1 VGELGRKLKPL
12 GAKLLA
18 TREKLG
24 RFPANYRLAGEEL
37 PLSDVLANKYSKSI
51 RFNNQGYPVFPKK
64 YQAGEVFFKGNFA
77 GNHTTDFADA
87 WKALSKKTGKAV
99 KDLKTEF
106 EASHTWHHV
115 EDGKTM
121 QLIPWD
127 LHDGVRHSGGVAV
140 TKALA
145 GK

>member
-1 VGELGRKLKPL
+1 
-12 GAKLLA
+12 
-18 TREKLG
+18 
-24 RFPANYRLAGEEL
+24 
-37 PLSDVLANKYSKSI
+37 
-51 RFNNQGYPVFPKK
+51 VFPEE
-64 YQAGEVFFKGNFA
+64 YRAAEVTFVKRFA

-87 WKALSKKTGKAV
+87 WRELAKKNPQLAKKLKAANT
-99 KDLKTEF
+99 
-106 EASHTWHHV
+106 HTWHHV

-145 GK
+145 LAGK